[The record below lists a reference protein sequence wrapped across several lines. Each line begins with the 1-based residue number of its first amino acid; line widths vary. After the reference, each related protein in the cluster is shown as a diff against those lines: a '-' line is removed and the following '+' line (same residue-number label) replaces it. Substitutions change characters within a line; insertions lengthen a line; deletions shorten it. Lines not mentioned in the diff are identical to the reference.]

1 MPSRTQ
7 IVCTIGPASQ
17 EPAILDALIAHGMDV
32 ARLNFSHGSYENHE
46 LLIANIRD
54 AAKRAGKIIPIIQDL
69 SGPRVQ
75 EGGEHHLDPKATE
88 VITEKDL
95 KDLDFGLSQ
104 HVEYVCQSFVGSGD
118 DIRRL
123 RSEIATRYSLLATRD
138 ATPPR
143 VMAKVERK
151 EALENIEDIVAASDA
166 VMLGRGDLSKSIPI
180 EQVPFAEAMVVH
192 HCKEQN
198 KPVIVA
204 TEMLKSMV
212 EYPEPTCAEVTD
224 IAYAIILGANAVMLS
239 EETARGKYP
248 VEAVTVMEK
257 VSLEAEKYEKE
268 MSIKEPPTTVGGGA

>member
-1 MPSRTQ
+1 M
-7 IVCTIGPASQ
+7 
-17 EPAILDALIAHGMDV
+17 LDALITHGMDV
-32 ARLNFSHGSYENHE
+32 ARLNFSHGSHENHA
-46 LLIANIRD
+46 LLIKNIRD
-54 AAKRAGKIIPIIQDL
+54 AAKRAGKIVPIIQDL

-75 EGGEHHLDPKATE
+75 EGGEHHLDSKATE

-118 DIRRL
+118 DMRHL
-123 RSEIATRYSLLATRD
+123 REVISKRNGTAK
-138 ATPPR
+138 

-151 EALENIEDIVAASDA
+151 EALENIEDIIAASDA
-166 VMLGRGDLSKSIPI
+166 VMLGRGDLGQNIPI
-180 EQVPFAEAMVVH
+180 EQVPFAEALVVH
-192 HCKEQN
+192 ECKKAK

-212 EYPEPTCAEVTD
+212 ENPEPTRAEVTD
-224 IAYAIILGANAVMLS
+224 IAYAIILGADAVMLS

-257 VSLEAEKYEKE
+257 VCLEAEKYERDVN
-268 MSIKEPPTTVGGGA
+268 PL